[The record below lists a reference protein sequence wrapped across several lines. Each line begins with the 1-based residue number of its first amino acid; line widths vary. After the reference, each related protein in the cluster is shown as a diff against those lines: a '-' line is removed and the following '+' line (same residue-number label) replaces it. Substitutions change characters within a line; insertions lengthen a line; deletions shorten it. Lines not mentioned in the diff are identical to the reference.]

1 MTRVDLQEAQ
11 NHLLELIEQA
21 VDGDEIVITRKGIP
35 VARLVAASSV
45 SRLNT
50 GKRPFGSA
58 KGLITIKDDFDAPLE
73 DFAEYQ

>member
-21 VDGDEIVITRKGIP
+21 VDGDEIVITRQGIP